1 MFMVASQKHITVLFL
16 RLLMYLRPGYV
27 SKSLSKS
34 YFLGVRPRDPGWRGI
49 PLHNVQSFLIE
60 HLSCSGFLLDLPATG
75 IAFESAPFVY
85 R

>member
-1 MFMVASQKHITVLFL
+1 MFMVASQKHIIVLFL
-16 RLLMYLRPGYV
+16 RLLMHLRPGYV
-27 SKSLSKS
+27 SKGLSKS
-34 YFLGVRPRDPGWRGI
+34 YLGVRPRDPAWLGI
-49 PLHNVQSFLIE
+49 PLHNVQSFLVE